1 MEQSYTF
8 FSILKKTLTG
18 FGLGSMQLVEIY
30 WHWKIFKPFLSIGM
44 SSTFSI
50 SVLHCNRLCAYAV
63 PTLNLPGFHVTRRT
77 PLQEVT
83 NINVEKGQA
92 EKAEEINMCKP
103 SSSSSVKCGSSE
115 SNEITFLKQKIK
127 KIERSKD
134 NYLKKWKK
142 ALKITENPSFL
153 KATRNFTS
161 AAMILLMMQLTQTN
175 KDKFGRRYS
184 KEEKIFSLAFYKM
197 DPRAYR
203 WLRNMI
209 VLPAPVTLSR
219 MISRANLKPGVNVSI
234 FSHLK
239 KRGSKMSETD
249 KLCVILFDEMALC
262 PHFDYNK
269 KKDLIRGFVDSG
281 KKAEN
286 KIADHV
292 LVFML
297 RGVVKNYKQPLA
309 YTFCKGSTS
318 KAELKNQLKAVI
330 SEVQSAGFTVIATIC
345 DQGAS
350 NVSAIKELVHETK
363 ITDLKDNKEESK
375 HKVFRVNN
383 QEIIPL
389 FDIPHMLKGIRNNML
404 KTNIICKI
412 NDKEAIGKWDHIV
425 TLYKENP
432 AYKGLKFLPKL
443 TDHHVIPEKK

>member
-1 MEQSYTF
+1 ME
-8 FSILKKTLTG
+8 K
-18 FGLGSMQLVEIY
+18 
-30 WHWKIFKPFLSIGM
+30 
-44 SSTFSI
+44 
-50 SVLHCNRLCAYAV
+50 
-63 PTLNLPGFHVTRRT
+63 
-77 PLQEVT
+77 
-83 NINVEKGQA
+83 
-92 EKAEEINMCKP
+92 
-103 SSSSSVKCGSSE
+103 
-115 SNEITFLKQKIK
+115 
-127 KIERSKD
+127 SKD
-134 NYLKKWKK
+134 TYLKKLKK

-161 AAMILLMMQLTQTN
+161 AAMILFMMQLTQTN

-184 KEEKIFSLAFYKM
+184 KEEKLFSLAFYKM
-197 DPRAYR
+197 GPRAYR
-203 WLRNMI
+203 WLRNII

-219 MISRANLKPGVNVSI
+219 MISSANLKPGVNESI

-249 KLCVILFDEMALC
+249 RLCVILFDEMALC

-269 KKDLIRGFVDSG
+269 KKDLIRGFVDNG

-309 YTFCKGSTS
+309 YTFCSGSTS
-318 KAELKNQLKAVI
+318 KVELNNQLKTVI
-330 SEVQSAGFTVIATIC
+330 SEVQSAGFKVIATIC

-350 NVSAIKELVHETK
+350 NVSAIKELVHEYKT
-363 ITDLKDNKEESK
+363 TNLKDNKEEK
-375 HKVFRVNN
+375 HNIFKVND
-383 QEIIPL
+383 QEIVPL

-404 KTNIICKI
+404 NKNIICKI
-412 NDKEAIGKWDHIV
+412 NDKEVIGKWDHIV

-443 TDHHVIPEKK
+443 TEHHVMPEKIKKMKVLCATQVFSASVAMCMGYFAGEEVLMSL